1 VYRRHPQ
8 ASDPTTYQ
16 FKPGTGGYGIEEIL
30 FSDGVSWNRATI
42 SAQAKADHGSGYGHG
57 HEWNSNETTARI
69 YNQVD
74 LLVCAMAGFAPTAS
88 AHTMIPDDRRSF
100 VTPLLSAS
108 FK

>member
-16 FKPGTGGYGIEEIL
+16 FKPGTGGHGIEEIL

-42 SAQAKADHGSGYGHG
+42 AAKAASDHGCGHG
-57 HEWNSNETTARI
+57 HDWKSNETKALI

-74 LLVCAMAGFAPTAS
+74 LLVSDMAGFAPTAS
-88 AHTMIPDDRRSF
+88 AHTVIQEHRRGI
-100 VTPLLSAS
+100 VVPLLSAS